1 MFERM
6 ETDNQVYEGE
16 TPYKTTK
23 RAYSECVSHGRN
35 KREENRNTFKYH
47 NPLSNHFLCRHIIDY
62 HNNLLHSSPSTEEAR
77 DIYTKHGITKVGL
90 TVYYILFLQ

>member
-6 ETDNQVYEGE
+6 ETANQVYEGE

-35 KREENRNTFKYH
+35 KREENLPHQPILK
-47 NPLSNHFLCRHIIDY
+47 
-62 HNNLLHSSPSTEEAR
+62 R
-77 DIYTKHGITKVGL
+77 DALASAIKIMQ
-90 TVYYILFLQ
+90 TVRAIKKW